1 MFMNQILR
9 SVILFFALLGLTGCN
24 SGIVDPPRWELA
36 KPVKKEIPA
45 AETGPVTDHLVVY
58 VDTSASMA
66 GYISPNGKTV
76 FAAAPEGTIF
86 SRTLLELRD
95 VVTTMNPQPQIVV
108 RNVDINISTPLFSD
122 LELSKA
128 SLSRGIFAGKS
139 TNLAGAIKSFA
150 EPLEKDSEDQ
160 APPRFHILVTDGVQS
175 SDKDDA
181 DVSCAK
187 GSDSRC
193 VKKQLLELINK
204 GWGGVVLGMRSE
216 FNGNVYSEVT
226 HKAIPFVS
234 GKDVNK
240 FRPFYLYVF
249 SPDRAGLNKLVESLR
264 ERLAPLGH
272 KDAFREFALTTEYSN
287 GIEAIEVRQEK
298 ETKDL
303 LEVKQPEK
311 GKDGTPRIQV
321 KAGLDTENKGKKQFV
336 VSINPAWTA
345 HAIAGGSPNELA
357 TTIKWELQPIY
368 PEKEKDEKEK
378 NKIRYP
384 DFSLVKQEAKDGNVE
399 LTFETGWAKAPGN
412 RDWRM
417 YQIIGR
423 LDVKQ
428 TALPW
433 VSAWTTNLD
442 SIPDNTN
449 KTLNLES
456 SLANLWDN
464 SALENYIVAEFTV
477 RIGQK

>member
-9 SVILFFALLGLTGCN
+9 SVILFFALFGLAGCN

-66 GYISPNGKTV
+66 GYISPNGKIA
-76 FAAAPEGTIF
+76 FAGAPEGTIF
-86 SRTLLELRD
+86 SKALLELRD

-108 RNVDINISTPLFSD
+108 RNVDINVSAPVFSD

-128 SLSRGIFAGKS
+128 ALNRGSFAGKS
-139 TNLAGAIKSFA
+139 TNLAGAIKSFT

-181 DVSCAK
+181 DASCAK

-249 SPDRAGLNKLVESLR
+249 SPDRAGLSKLIESLR

-298 ETKDL
+298 ETRDL

-311 GKDGTPRIQV
+311 GKDGTTRIQV

-336 VSINPAWTA
+336 VSIKPAWTE

-357 TTIKWELQPIY
+357 TTIKWELQPVY
-368 PEKEKDEKEK
+368 PKEEK
-378 NKIRYP
+378 NDIRYP
-384 DFSLVKQEAKDGNVE
+384 EFSLVKQEAKDGNVE
-399 LTFETGWAKAPGN
+399 LTFEAGWAKAPGS

-417 YQIIGR
+417 YQVIGK
-423 LDVKQ
+423 LDVERK
-428 TALPW
+428 ALPW

-442 SIPDNTN
+442 SIPENAN

-456 SLANLWDN
+456 SLANLWSN
-464 SALENYIVAEFTV
+464 SALESYIVAEITV